1 MAGSMIHIRY
11 ILTIAL
17 TAACTFL
24 LTVFVAPEATV
35 AADSIAVSCYNNNQ
49 YVGNIT
55 VLETR
60 GAANACNQ
68 MYYAC
73 RGECSACFI
82 DFDYVEEVCV
92 DIYNRTY
99 LR

>member
-1 MAGSMIHIRY
+1 MAGSMIHMRAT
-11 ILTIAL
+11 LTIVL
-17 TAACTFL
+17 MAACVFSLTFFA
-24 LTVFVAPEATV
+24 VPEATV
-35 AADSIAVSCYNNNQ
+35 AADSIAVSCYSNKQ

-55 VLETR
+55 VLEIR

-73 RGECSACFI
+73 KGECSACFI
-82 DFDYVEEVCV
+82 DYDYVEEVCV